1 MLSFKQT
8 STQQV
13 TIYPTATTQAV
24 PNITRRI
31 EIFPS
36 NVPHTHSTQPRL
48 TELPTSP
55 STLLLPSPPQIT
67 HGLPEL
73 PTSPSTLLHPSPP
86 QSKHGLPDRTATPSN
101 NPQANFAVPV
111 VVLITTV
118 LLIITAAVS
127 AACIMIVTAVTCR
140 KCFKKRH
147 SKVVFQRTEP
157 KQGNNL

>member
-13 TIYPTATTQAV
+13 TIYPTTTSQAV

-36 NVPHTHSTQPRL
+36 NVPHTHSTQPRF
-48 TELPTSP
+48 T
-55 STLLLPSPPQIT
+55 
-67 HGLPEL
+67 EL
-73 PTSPSTLLHPSPP
+73 PTSPSTLLHPSQP
-86 QSKHGLPDRTATPSN
+86 QSTHGHPDKTTTFTTPSN
-101 NPQANFAVPV
+101 NAQANFAVPV